1 MKILT
6 SRHMPVLLGAAVFII
21 VLAVYL
27 AVHPRGISSF
37 VIQSYANS
45 AAPVAL
51 AALAQTFPVLT
62 GGLDLSVGG
71 MVALTNAL
79 ASELVQGSPVEIAF
93 GVLTVLAAGALCG
106 ALNGA
111 LIVYGRLQPIIGT
124 LATGAVFSGIALFIR
139 PFPGGD
145 VDTGLA
151 YAMTAIL
158 FGVLPVSTLLIAIIA
173 SCTWAA
179 ISRASLGRGIFA
191 AGSAPQAARLSG
203 LRIERSIIA
212 AYVLSGLFSALAGL
226 YLGFQTLSGDATIGV
241 PYTINSIAAIVIG
254 GLSLRGGAGSPLS
267 AIFGAH
273 ALRAISAVLL
283 FTGAPPLAQPLF
295 EGMVLI
301 TAVAAASLTLVRDP
315 NRLKAFQ

>member
-6 SRHMPVLLGAAVFII
+6 SRHMPVLLGAMVFVI

-45 AAPVAL
+45 AAPLAL

-71 MVALTNAL
+71 TVALTNAL
-79 ASELVQGSPVEIAF
+79 ASELVHGSPLEIAS
-93 GVLTVLAAGALCG
+93 GVLIVLSVGALCG

-124 LATGAVFSGIALFIR
+124 LATGAVFSGLALFIR
-139 PFPGGD
+139 PFPGGE
-145 VDTGLA
+145 VDAGFA
-151 YAMTAIL
+151 YAMTSIL
-158 FGVLPVSTLLIAIIA
+158 FGVLPVSTLMIAIIA
-173 SCTWAA
+173 ACTWAA

-212 AYVLSGLFSALAGL
+212 AYVLSGLFSAFAGL
-226 YLGFQTLSGDATIGV
+226 YLGFQTLSGDATIGA

-267 AIFGAH
+267 AIFGAY

-295 EGMVLI
+295 EGMVLV
-301 TAVAAASLTLVRDP
+301 TAVAAASIALVRDP
-315 NRLKAFQ
+315 NRLRAYQ